1 MIINV
6 TLVRSTRAGLRDVAS
21 QACVARWQLRG
32 TIDAVEMT
40 VEEFRM
46 MQSFP
51 ASARAEIADLYR
63 TLGARGLNVGST
75 GNVSERRGEAML
87 ITPTGIHGDQVT
99 PDDLVE
105 MRLDGTWTGRVA
117 PSSEWQMHAAIY
129 RAAPA
134 ARVIVHTH
142 SDHATALACL
152 GMPLPA
158 FHYAVAGF
166 GGDDVRLAPYATFGT
181 PDLAALAAA
190 AIVGRTACLLANHG
204 MICHGP
210 DAATALL
217 TAIRLETLARQYL
230 IALAAGR
237 PILLSQTQMR
247 DAQARYSTY
256 GQQEM
261 IA

>member
-1 MIINV
+1 M
-6 TLVRSTRAGLRDVAS
+6 S
-21 QACVARWQLRG
+21 QP
-32 TIDAVEMT
+32 
-40 VEEFRM
+40 
-46 MQSFP
+46 FP
-51 ASARAEIADLYR
+51 ASARAESAVQIGD
-63 TLGARGLNVGST
+63 LGARGLNVGSS

-87 ITPTGIHGDQVT
+87 ITPTGIHGDRVT
-99 PDDLVE
+99 PRDLVE
-105 MRLDGTWTGRVA
+105 MRLDGTCIGPAA

-129 RAAPA
+129 RAEPT

-181 PDLAALAAA
+181 PELAALAAI
-190 AIVGRTACLLANHG
+190 AIAGRTACLLANHG

-217 TAIRLETLARQYL
+217 TAVRLETLARHYL

-237 PILLSQTQMR
+237 PVLLSQTQMR
-247 DAQARYSTY
+247 DAQARYATY

>member
-63 TLGARGLNVGST
+63 T
-75 GNVSERRGEAML
+75 RGEAML
-87 ITPTGIHGDQVT
+87 ITPTGIHGDEVT